1 MILIG
6 FDPNRLCKRFIEKEH
21 FSIWK
26 NPGVILK
33 GENTFFHRTHTHS
46 ISLIYYP
53 STVQL

>member
-33 GENTFFHRTHTHS
+33 GENTFFHSTHTHS